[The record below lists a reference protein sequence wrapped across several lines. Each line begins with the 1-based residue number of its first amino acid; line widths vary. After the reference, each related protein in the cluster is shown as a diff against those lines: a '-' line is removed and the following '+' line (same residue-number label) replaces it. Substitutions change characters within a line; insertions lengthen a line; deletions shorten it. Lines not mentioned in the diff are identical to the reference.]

1 MTKDAKTIREELARP
16 FAAED
21 LEWRIQVTTKDKT
34 SGLAIPY
41 VTNRAI
47 QDRLDEVVGP
57 ENWYNDYKPW
67 HGNGKKDA
75 QICGISIY
83 FEDKGFITKWDGA
96 EDSDIEPIKGGL
108 SDSMKRSAV
117 QWGIGRVLYKMTKP
131 LWVRIEQKG
140 NSYAICDTERPKLN
154 AAYMEL
160 LDKLHLTPAPPGAAQ
175 AQLSYKRDG
184 QAAQQT
190 QNTAP
195 TAMPQT
201 QQPSQQQ
208 TQQAQPLPFMTRQVC
223 QYIVMSVSNQ
233 QDMSGQPLV
242 CALLQNAEGK
252 QAKVYA
258 QGSHPMLMPGAQ
270 LYDAQIT
277 MRKQGNVAFYTLD
290 GYKVVQ
296 QAA

>member
-1 MTKDAKTIREELARP
+1 MAKDAKTIREELTRP
-16 FAAED
+16 FAPED
-21 LEWRIQVTTKDKT
+21 LEWRIQVTSKDKT

-83 FEDKGFITKWDGA
+83 FEGKGFITKWDGA

-131 LWVRIEQKG
+131 LWVKIEQKG
-140 NSYAICDTERPKLN
+140 NSYVICDTERPKLN
-154 AAYMEL
+154 AAYLEL
-160 LDKLHLTPAPPGAAQ
+160 LDKLHQLPTSPGAAQ
-175 AQLSYKRDG
+175 AQLSYKRDAQPPQQVQPQPTVVAP
-184 QAAQQT
+184 QA
-190 QNTAP
+190 
-195 TAMPQT
+195 
-201 QQPSQQQ
+201 QPSAQ
-208 TQQAQPLPFMTRQVC
+208 QPLPFTTRQVC
-223 QYIVMSVSNQ
+223 QYVVLAANSQ

-242 CALLQNAEGK
+242 CATLQNAEGK

-258 QGSHPMLMPGAQ
+258 QGSHPALTPGAQ

-290 GYKVVQ
+290 GYQVVQ

>member
-16 FAAED
+16 FAPED
-21 LEWRIQVTTKDKT
+21 LEWRIQVTSKDKT

-83 FEDKGFITKWDGA
+83 FEGKGFITKWDGA

-108 SDSMKRSAV
+108 SDSMKRAAV
-117 QWGIGRVLYKMTKP
+117 QWGVGRVLYKMTKP

-140 NSYAICDTERPKLN
+140 NSYVICDTERPKLN
-154 AAYMEL
+154 AAYLEL
-160 LDKLHLTPAPPGAAQ
+160 LDKLHQLPTSPGAAQ

-184 QAAQQT
+184 QTGQQA

-195 TAMPQT
+195 
-201 QQPSQQQ
+201 QQPSQQ
-208 TQQAQPLPFMTRQVC
+208 PLPFTTRQVC
-223 QYIVMSVSNQ
+223 QYVVVSVSNQ

-242 CALLQNAEGK
+242 CAVLQNAEGK

>member
-1 MTKDAKTIREELARP
+1 MAKDAKTIREELARP

-21 LEWRIQVTTKDKT
+21 LEWRIQVTSKDKT

-83 FEDKGFITKWDGA
+83 FEGKGFITKWDGA

-140 NSYAICDTERPKLN
+140 NSYVICDSERPKLN
-154 AAYMEL
+154 AAYLEL
-160 LDKLHLTPAPPGAAQ
+160 A
-175 AQLSYKRDG
+175 G
-184 QAAQQT
+184 QAAS
-190 QNTAP
+190 A
-195 TAMPQT
+195 
-201 QQPSQQQ
+201 SRHLR
-208 TQQAQPLPFMTRQVC
+208 AQRRHSSATSATDRLDSRHRIQRRRPCRRR
-223 QYIVMSVSNQ
+223 SSKHRSNHR
-233 QDMSGQPLV
+233 SSRSKYSSRFRL
-242 CALLQNAEGK
+242 
-252 QAKVYA
+252 
-258 QGSHPMLMPGAQ
+258 
-270 LYDAQIT
+270 
-277 MRKQGNVAFYTLD
+277 
-290 GYKVVQ
+290 
-296 QAA
+296 

>member
-1 MTKDAKTIREELARP
+1 MAKDAKTIREELARP
-16 FAAED
+16 FAPED

-83 FEDKGFITKWDGA
+83 FEGKGFITKWDGA

-140 NSYAICDTERPKLN
+140 NSYVICDTERPKLN
-154 AAYMEL
+154 AAYLEL
-160 LDKLHLTPAPPGAAQ
+160 LDKLHQLPTSPGAAQ
-175 AQLSYKRDG
+175 AQLSYKRDAQPPQQVQPQPTVVAP
-184 QAAQQT
+184 QA
-190 QNTAP
+190 
-195 TAMPQT
+195 
-201 QQPSQQQ
+201 QPSAQ
-208 TQQAQPLPFMTRQVC
+208 QPLPFTTRQVC
-223 QYIVMSVSNQ
+223 QYVVLAANSQ

-242 CALLQNAEGK
+242 CATLQNAEGK

-290 GYKVVQ
+290 GYQVVQ

>member
-1 MTKDAKTIREELARP
+1 MEKDAKTIREELARP
-16 FAAED
+16 FAPED
-21 LEWRIQVTTKDKT
+21 LEWRIQVTSKDKT

-83 FEDKGFITKWDGA
+83 FEGKGFITKWDGA

-131 LWVRIEQKG
+131 LWVSVEQKG
-140 NSYAICDTERPKLN
+140 NSCVIRDSERPKLN

-160 LDKLHLTPAPPGAAQ
+160 LDKLHLIPAPPGAAQ

-184 QAAQQT
+184 QAGQQA

-195 TAMPQT
+195 
-201 QQPSQQQ
+201 QQPSQQP
-208 TQQAQPLPFMTRQVC
+208 QQVHQPLPFTTRQVC
-223 QYIVMSVSNQ
+223 QYVVVSVSNQ

-242 CALLQNAEGK
+242 CAVLQNAEGK

-258 QGSHPMLMPGAQ
+258 QGNHPMLMPGAQ

-290 GYKVVQ
+290 GYQVVQ

>member
-1 MTKDAKTIREELARP
+1 MAKDAKTIREELARP
-16 FAAED
+16 FAPED
-21 LEWRIQVTTKDKT
+21 LEWRIQVTSRDKT

-83 FEDKGFITKWDGA
+83 FEGKGFITKWDGA

-131 LWVRIEQKG
+131 LWVKIEQKG
-140 NSYAICDTERPKLN
+140 NSYVICDTERPKLN
-154 AAYMEL
+154 AAYLEL
-160 LDKLHLTPAPPGAAQ
+160 LDKLHQLPTSPGAAH
-175 AQLSYKRDG
+175 AQLSYKRD
-184 QAAQQT
+184 AQ
-190 QNTAP
+190 P
-195 TAMPQT
+195 P
-201 QQPSQQQ
+201 
-208 TQQAQPLPFMTRQVC
+208 QQAQPSTATPQAQPSAQQPLPFTTRQVC
-223 QYIVMSVSNQ
+223 QYVVLAANSQ

-242 CALLQNAEGK
+242 CATLQNAEGK

-258 QGSHPMLMPGAQ
+258 QGSHPALTPGAQ

-290 GYKVVQ
+290 GYKVMQ